1 MSVIIIKMVDIFGNK
16 LSKLVG
22 WRENWMKGTAQARQ
36 DLERLLNKL
45 ISDYAPRQVFLFGS
59 HVYGEPDQHSDLDL
73 LIVKET
79 AKTPFQRRVEVGRI
93 VQDKS
98 RRTPIQPLVIT
109 PEELEKRI
117 QSGDPFLTEIVERG
131 EVLYDV
137 ERVQAVG

>member
-1 MSVIIIKMVDIFGNK
+1 
-16 LSKLVG
+16 
-22 WRENWMKGTAQARQ
+22 MKGNTQARR
-36 DLERLLNKL
+36 DLERLLSKL
-45 ISDYAPRQVFLFGS
+45 ITGYAPRQVLLFGS

-79 AKTPFQRRVEVGRI
+79 TKTPFQRRVEVGHI

-109 PEELEKRI
+109 PEELEERI
-117 QSGDPFLTEIVERG
+117 QSGDPFLTEIVEKG

-137 ERVQAVG
+137 ERVQAAT